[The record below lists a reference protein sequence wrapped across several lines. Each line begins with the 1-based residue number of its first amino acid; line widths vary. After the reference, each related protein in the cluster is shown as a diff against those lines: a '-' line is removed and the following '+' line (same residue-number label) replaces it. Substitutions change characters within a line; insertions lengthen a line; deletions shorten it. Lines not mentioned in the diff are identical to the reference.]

1 MKMIEIHRSR
11 IMVILEIEK
20 SEFKDN
26 SFDDIWDEVRRHYNE
41 NLYSLKK
48 IDVSKDKVYV
58 KLNIKKR
65 KAYKGKNKL
74 KRW

>member
-20 SEFKDN
+20 TEFNTN
-26 SFDDIWDEVRRHYNE
+26 SFDEIWDEVRTHYNQD
-41 NLYSLKK
+41 LYSLKK
-48 IDVSKDKVYV
+48 IEFLEKKVHV

>member
-1 MKMIEIHRSR
+1 
-11 IMVILEIEK
+11 MVILEIEK